1 MNCACGQ
8 GFSVDHALNCP
19 TGGYPTLR
27 HNELRDF
34 TAEILS
40 EVCSD
45 VCTEPHLQPLS
56 GETLT
61 YATANVEDG
70 ARLDVSATGFWG
82 GRHQKAF
89 FDVKVF
95 NPNASSYRG
104 SQVSSLYRKF
114 EKDKRRKYE
123 QKISEV
129 EMASFTP
136 LVFSTSG
143 GMSGCTNIFYKR
155 LAYLF
160 SLKKKLDYSN
170 VMAWLRC
177 RLSFS
182 LIHSAIAC
190 LRGAR
195 SHRGCL
201 ANYGALD
208 LALAEGQVCDHAN

>member
-1 MNCACGQ
+1 M
-8 GFSVDHALNCP
+8 
-19 TGGYPTLR
+19 
-27 HNELRDF
+27 
-34 TAEILS
+34 
-40 EVCSD
+40 
-45 VCTEPHLQPLS
+45 
-56 GETLT
+56 T

-70 ARLDVSATGFWG
+70 ARLDISAAGFWG
-82 GRHQKAF
+82 GRHQKAY

-123 QKISEV
+123 QRIREV
-129 EMASFTP
+129 DMASFTP

-143 GMSGCTNIFYKR
+143 GMSGCTNVFYKR
-155 LAYLF
+155 MAYLF
-160 SLKKKLDYSN
+160 SLKKKLDYVN

-182 LIHSAIAC
+182 FLRSAITC

-195 SHRGCL
+195 SHCGCP
-201 ANYGALD
+201 ANCGALD
-208 LALAEGQVCDHAN
+208 LALAEGQVCDHAI